1 MNFVAV
7 PHKAAIIGLLPRYK
21 HLIESTMNTASNV
34 TTRATTAANATLF
47 GKLRALA
54 LHALNLHLQ
63 QCAVIA
69 EAHRRPQ

>member
-1 MNFVAV
+1 
-7 PHKAAIIGLLPRYK
+7 
-21 HLIESTMNTASNV
+21 MNTASNAASA
-34 TTRATTAANATLF
+34 RATIATSTTFL

-63 QCAVIA
+63 NCAVIA

>member
-1 MNFVAV
+1 
-7 PHKAAIIGLLPRYK
+7 
-21 HLIESTMNTASNV
+21 MNTASNAA
-34 TTRATTAANATLF
+34 TTRTAAPAANNTWL

-63 QCAVIA
+63 NCAVLA

>member
-1 MNFVAV
+1 
-7 PHKAAIIGLLPRYK
+7 
-21 HLIESTMNTASNV
+21 MNTA
-34 TTRATTAANATLF
+34 THTAAARAATAKNTTLL

-63 QCAVIA
+63 TCAVIA

>member
-1 MNFVAV
+1 
-7 PHKAAIIGLLPRYK
+7 
-21 HLIESTMNTASNV
+21 MNTASN
-34 TTRATTAANATLF
+34 TATLRTATAANTTWL

-63 QCAVIA
+63 NCAVLA

>member
-1 MNFVAV
+1 
-7 PHKAAIIGLLPRYK
+7 
-21 HLIESTMNTASNV
+21 MNTATN
-34 TTRATTAANATLF
+34 TATARAATNNTWL

-63 QCAVIA
+63 TCAVIA

>member
-1 MNFVAV
+1 
-7 PHKAAIIGLLPRYK
+7 
-21 HLIESTMNTASNV
+21 MNTASNA
-34 TTRATTAANATLF
+34 ATARTAPAAANTTWL

-63 QCAVIA
+63 NCAVLA

>member
-1 MNFVAV
+1 
-7 PHKAAIIGLLPRYK
+7 
-21 HLIESTMNTASNV
+21 MNTASNTAAV
-34 TTRATTAANATLF
+34 RTAPAANATWL

-63 QCAVIA
+63 NCAVLA

>member
-1 MNFVAV
+1 
-7 PHKAAIIGLLPRYK
+7 
-21 HLIESTMNTASNV
+21 MNTASNV
-34 TTRATTAANATLF
+34 TTGSTTARHTTLL

-63 QCAVIA
+63 NCAVIA

>member
-1 MNFVAV
+1 
-7 PHKAAIIGLLPRYK
+7 
-21 HLIESTMNTASNV
+21 MNTATNAAAVRTATASSN
-34 TTRATTAANATLF
+34 TLL

-63 QCAVIA
+63 NCAVIA